1 MDSAAPPRH
10 HRGVTVIPSPRGS
23 SVVGGRDRSGRALR
37 ITAHPEAD
45 RVVVS
50 TWQERTC
57 VATVRLACVDVP
69 DLLGALGAAAIACAA
84 RPAGTPDP
92 ARAARPGG
100 ASRPGDDLSGAA
112 SGVSAA

>member
-1 MDSAAPPRH
+1 MDSAAWSRH

-57 VATVRLACVDVP
+57 VATVRLACADVP
-69 DLLGALGAAAIACAA
+69 DLVGALAAAAIACAA
-84 RPAGTPDP
+84 RPAGADGPV
-92 ARAARPGG
+92 RAAGPPAPPG
-100 ASRPGDDLSGAA
+100 ADSSGAA